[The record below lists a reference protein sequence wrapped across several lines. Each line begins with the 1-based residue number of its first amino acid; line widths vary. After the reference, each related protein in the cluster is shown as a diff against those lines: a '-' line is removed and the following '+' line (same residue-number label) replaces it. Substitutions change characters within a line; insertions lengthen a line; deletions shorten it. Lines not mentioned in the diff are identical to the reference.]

1 MPPSNRI
8 FKFEKLVEASPALV
22 YEAFTNATSLQ
33 EWLCDFATIDPKIGG
48 RIYLYWNSG
57 FYSAGEYTELKPN
70 ERIVFTWDGRGE
82 PAATQIEV
90 KLKRKKSA
98 TLVQLSHQR
107 LGTSAKWENVRREVQ
122 EGWTS
127 SLENLASVLK
137 TGEDLRFLR
146 RPMVGIG
153 LSDFNEEIASH
164 LNVPVTKGI
173 RIDTVVDGMG
183 AQAAGLQGNDVIV
196 RMAGQDITDWSSLNN
211 VLESHHAGDKIEVVF
226 YRGADQKTVVM
237 ELSRRPLPELAQ
249 DVPALAKVSRKRQ
262 DTIQAEM
269 DEFFKDVSEKE
280 ASFKPAPDEW
290 SAKEVLAHLIQG
302 ERYYQIWITEL
313 AGRQEGH
320 HDDWTGNLQAPIDA
334 TLAAYPSLAD
344 MRQEYKRSCN
354 ETVALIANL
363 PKEFQTHKG
372 SFWRLAYS
380 EADSPY
386 HHRIHM
392 EQMGAAI
399 AAARNASK

>member
-1 MPPSNRI
+1 
-8 FKFEKLVEASPALV
+8 
-22 YEAFTNATSLQ
+22 
-33 EWLCDFATIDPKIGG
+33 
-48 RIYLYWNSG
+48 
-57 FYSAGEYTELKPN
+57 
-70 ERIVFTWDGRGE
+70 
-82 PAATQIEV
+82 V